1 MLFEMLLG
9 IPNTQVDNYVQPFVE
24 SGYNARIERDVRYST
39 YLNTEIK
46 EKYNITAYSNTEIK
60 EKYNI
65 TAYLNMIMENEII
78 NAINIIQKEFKYKIN
93 SWEIFENNETK
104 KVDVIFN
111 TDLSDD
117 ITSDKIYEI
126 NKQIYDLF
134 SLSKNK
140 YIIIDSLLVV

>member
-1 MLFEMLLG
+1 MLFEMLLE
-9 IPNTQVDNYVQPFVE
+9 IQNTQFSNYVQPFVE
-24 SGYNARIERDVRYST
+24 SGYNVRIERNVQYST

-46 EKYNITAYSNTEIK
+46 EKTYLDIIT
-60 EKYNI
+60 
-65 TAYLNMIMENEII
+65 ENEII
-78 NAINIIQKEFKYKIN
+78 RAKNIIQKEFGYKIN

-126 NKQIYDLF
+126 NQQIYDLF
-134 SLSKNK
+134 LLSENK
-140 YIIIDSLLVV
+140 HIMINSLLVV

>member
-1 MLFEMLLG
+1 MLFEMLLE
-9 IPNTQVDNYVQPFVE
+9 IQNTQFSNYVQPFVE
-24 SGYNARIERDVRYST
+24 SGYNVRIERNVQYST

-46 EKYNITAYSNTEIK
+46 EKYNITTYSNTEIK
-60 EKYNI
+60 EKTYLDII
-65 TAYLNMIMENEII
+65 TENEII
-78 NAINIIQKEFKYKIN
+78 RAKNIIQKEFGYKIN

-126 NKQIYDLF
+126 NQQIYDLF
-134 SLSKNK
+134 LLSKNK
-140 YIIIDSLLVV
+140 HIMINSLLVV

>member
-1 MLFEMLLG
+1 MLFEMLLE
-9 IPNTQVDNYVQPFVE
+9 IQNTQFSNYVQPFVE
-24 SGYNARIERDVRYST
+24 SGYNVRIERNVQYST

-46 EKYNITAYSNTEIK
+46 EKYNITTYSNTEIK
-60 EKYNI
+60 EKTYSDII
-65 TAYLNMIMENEII
+65 TENEII
-78 NAINIIQKEFKYKIN
+78 RAKNIIQKEFGYKIN

-126 NKQIYDLF
+126 NQQIYDLF
-134 SLSKNK
+134 LLSKNK
-140 YIIIDSLLVV
+140 HIMINSLLVV

>member
-1 MLFEMLLG
+1 MLFEMSLE
-9 IPNTQVDNYVQPFVE
+9 IQNTQFSNYVQPFVE
-24 SGYNARIERDVRYST
+24 SGYNVRIERDVQYST

-46 EKYNITAYSNTEIK
+46 EKYNITTYSNTEIK
-60 EKYNI
+60 EKTYLDII
-65 TAYLNMIMENEII
+65 TENEII
-78 NAINIIQKEFKYKIN
+78 RAKNIIQKEFGYKIN

-126 NKQIYDLF
+126 NQQIYDLF
-134 SLSKNK
+134 LLSKNK
-140 YIIIDSLLVV
+140 HIMINSLLVV

>member
-1 MLFEMLLG
+1 MLFEMLLE
-9 IPNTQVDNYVQPFVE
+9 IQNTQFSNYVQPFVE
-24 SGYNARIERDVRYST
+24 SGYNVRIERNVQYST

-46 EKYNITAYSNTEIK
+46 EKYNITTYSNTEIK
-60 EKYNI
+60 EKTYLDII
-65 TAYLNMIMENEII
+65 TENEII
-78 NAINIIQKEFKYKIN
+78 RAKNIIQKEFGYKIN

-126 NKQIYDLF
+126 NQQIYDLF
-134 SLSKNK
+134 LLSENK
-140 YIIIDSLLVV
+140 HIMINSLLVV